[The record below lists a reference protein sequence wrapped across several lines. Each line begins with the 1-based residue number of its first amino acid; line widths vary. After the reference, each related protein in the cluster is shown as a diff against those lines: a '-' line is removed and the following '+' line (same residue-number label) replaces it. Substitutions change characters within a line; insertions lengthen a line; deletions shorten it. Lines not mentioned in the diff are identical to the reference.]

1 MKFYV
6 IPAKRGNWTN
16 KAGREALSIESG
28 QSVKLTHGND
38 STEITVKRAPGPASK
53 VMRATT
59 ALTGLQGIALNPDAM
74 RRMNLK
80 PGDTVQVMNT
90 SIATVQRTT
99 ARPASRSV
107 ELVGSSKTEG
117 GKKVPLKVQIA
128 GLKVGQDLE
137 VSESAAKSSVYS
149 AAKDAGM
156 KIKKVGPT
164 TIRRVE

>member
-28 QSVKLTHGND
+28 QSVKLTVKD
-38 STEITVKRAPGPASK
+38 ESTEITVKRAPGPASK
-53 VMRATT
+53 VMRAVT
-59 ALTGLQGIALNPDAM
+59 AMTGHHGIALNPDAM
-74 RRMNLK
+74 RRLNLK
-80 PGDTVQVMNT
+80 PGDMVQVMNT

-99 ARPASRSV
+99 SRPASTKAV
-107 ELVGSSKTEG
+107 ELVGG
-117 GKKVPLKVQIA
+117 GAGTKKVPLKSQIA
-128 GLKVGQDLE
+128 NLRVGQDLE

-149 AAKDAGM
+149 AAKDAGV